1 MAVRF
6 SALGRN
12 PNNWFIRTSK
22 SLKVHCTM
30 HMCYCNVLKGALT
43 GTTSGLNFSG
53 SLIIIIDVMNHF
65 KAVIEVFLN

>member
-1 MAVRF
+1 
-6 SALGRN
+6 
-12 PNNWFIRTSK
+12 
-22 SLKVHCTM
+22 M